1 MSKKAESSEL
11 ADRFAKAL
19 EIDGAPGYALEVGQM
34 AGMLISCIELGR
46 LKLQML
52 TGLQNE
58 MPKMSC
64 DAGTSELKELLTN
77 VIIMSNRLGQR
88 EAELAMMLAPMAENG
103 SSATVAVDR
112 DAVSGWA
119 KAIAEAYQRVTATA
133 SPHT

>member
-19 EIDGAPGYALEVGQM
+19 EVDGAPDYAVELGQI
-34 AGMLISCIELGR
+34 AAMLISCIELGR

-58 MPKMSC
+58 LPQQSC
-64 DAGTSELKELLTN
+64 DAGTNELKELLTN

-88 EAELAMMLAPMAENG
+88 EAEFAMMLAPMAENG
-103 SSATVAVDR
+103 SSAKVAVDR

-119 KAIAEAYQRVTATA
+119 EAIAEAYQRVTSTA
-133 SPHT
+133 SSHT